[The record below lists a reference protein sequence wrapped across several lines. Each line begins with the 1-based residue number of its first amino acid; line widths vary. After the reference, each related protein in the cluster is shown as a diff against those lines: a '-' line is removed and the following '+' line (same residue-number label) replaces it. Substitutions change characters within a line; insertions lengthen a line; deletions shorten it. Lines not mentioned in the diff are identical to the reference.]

1 MSSNSDAANGNPN
14 ASTGTSSTG
23 TKDWKPY
30 TVPYTG
36 GGAIPTDRG
45 WVPSAWVV
53 GPGAARAPNGLAF
66 PAAAGSANAIVPGRD
81 PEGQTRLHEPAGVFS
96 VSPPQQQQAPRSST
110 REGEGDGDRGRESQ
124 RESQRETETK
134 TEREARKS
142 CSGQGRGQAGGL
154 DACI

>member
-1 MSSNSDAANGNPN
+1 MPSDSNNTSGTSN

-66 PAAAGSANAIVPGRD
+66 SAAAGSANAIVPGRD

-96 VSPPQQQQAPRSST
+96 ASPPQQQAPRSST
-110 REGEGDGDRGRESQ
+110 REREGDRDRVRE
-124 RESQRETETK
+124 RQRETETK

-142 CSGQGRGQAGGL
+142 CSGQGRGQGGGL
-154 DACI
+154 DTWI

>member
-1 MSSNSDAANGNPN
+1 MPSNSNTTNSN
-14 ASTGTSSTG
+14 SSTSTGTSSTG

-45 WVPSAWVV
+45 WVPSAWIV

-66 PAAAGSANAIVPGRD
+66 PVAAGSANAVVPDRD
-81 PEGQTRLHEPAGVFS
+81 PEGQMRLHEPAGVFS
-96 VSPPQQQQAPRSST
+96 VSPPQQQAPRNST
-110 REGEGDGDRGRESQ
+110 REKEGDRDRGRE
-124 RESQRETETK
+124 RQRETETK

-154 DACI
+154 DA

>member
-1 MSSNSDAANGNPN
+1 MPSDSNTTNGTPN
-14 ASTGTSSTG
+14 TSTG

-53 GPGAARAPNGLAF
+53 GPGAARAPSGLAF

-81 PEGQTRLHEPAGVFS
+81 PEGQTRLHEPAGVYS
-96 VSPPQQQQAPRSST
+96 VSPPQQQAPRSGT
-110 REGEGDGDRGRESQ
+110 CERAGDWDRGREGQ
-124 RESQRETETK
+124 GETETK
-134 TEREARKS
+134 TESEARKS
-142 CSGQGRGQAGGL
+142 CSGQGRGQGSGL
-154 DACI
+154 DAWI